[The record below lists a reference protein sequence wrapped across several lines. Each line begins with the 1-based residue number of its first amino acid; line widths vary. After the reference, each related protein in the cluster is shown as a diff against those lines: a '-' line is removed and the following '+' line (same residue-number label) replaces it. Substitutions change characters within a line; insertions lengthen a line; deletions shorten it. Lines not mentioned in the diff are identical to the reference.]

1 MCYTPLFQF
10 SLTIFLEKNKM
21 MFFNFYIKMLMLFD
35 VFDHLY
41 YIILYDFLLVELA
54 LVNTKK

>member
-1 MCYTPLFQF
+1 
-10 SLTIFLEKNKM
+10 M